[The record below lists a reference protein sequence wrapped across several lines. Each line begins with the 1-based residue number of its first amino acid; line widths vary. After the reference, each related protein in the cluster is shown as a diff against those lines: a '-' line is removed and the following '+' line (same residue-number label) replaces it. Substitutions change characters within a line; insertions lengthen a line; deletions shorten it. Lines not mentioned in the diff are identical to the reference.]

1 MKYTW
6 KTIAVVGVLF
16 LLMIRCTE
24 NEDIG
29 DTTDL
34 DTTYFPLAEGYE
46 WVYERRSPAWSGSR
60 YDTFSI
66 RVRSAIEQ
74 SDGWLRFHLEGGSFE
89 DVGNPAMINN
99 DQVIIFE
106 GLDTIALIPQ
116 VTDNEPS
123 EISAGYTGD
132 TLNLS
137 HIYYEDLYYYSHS
150 TRRLKGMGVIFQ
162 EYDQSLPPY
171 TQVHYEESYRDRL
184 LYFRKGDTIWR
195 Y

>member
-1 MKYTW
+1 MKSAW
-6 KTIAVVGVLF
+6 KIVLILGVL
-16 LLMIRCTE
+16 LSLGCSLVGSR
-24 NEDIG
+24 D
-29 DTTDL
+29 DLDL
-34 DTTYFPLAEGYE
+34 DTTYFPFAEDYE
-46 WVYERRSPAWSGSR
+46 WVYERHSQAWSGNR

-66 RVRSAIEQ
+66 RVGSAIEQ

-123 EISAGYTGD
+123 EISVGYTGD

-150 TRRLKGMGVIFQ
+150 TRRLKGVGVIFQ

-171 TQVHYEESYRDRL
+171 TQVLPEESYRDRL